1 MLALCDL
8 SRNRA
13 AASGTHMHC
22 SNASLV
28 HEAASINRPWL
39 QMGCDFQQHQTNAV
53 ACKYRSGIKNWK
65 SAVLDVKMMKTVV
78 GRIGT
83 KVAVRNPI
91 IIASC
96 PFRFLSFLRATP
108 SYSITKTSNAIHL
121 DSSCWVPTRYQGRSN
136 PYARWQR
143 ACLAAAGDGLKT
155 R

>member
-65 SAVLDVKMMKTVV
+65 SAVLDVKMIKTVV
-78 GRIGT
+78 GCICT
-83 KVAVRNPI
+83 KAVVRNLI
-91 IIASC
+91 IGNIL
-96 PFRFLSFLRATP
+96 PLSFSVFLCATP
-108 SYSITKTSNAIHL
+108 SCSIIKTSNAIHL

-136 PYARWQR
+136 PHARWQR